1 MPIHPLV
8 GTLKTAATT
17 AAVAF
22 VLAGC
27 AATSQGA
34 TSAPISPTSPD
45 EPSAVSYAACL
56 REHGLNVPDPDAS
69 GALAMPEGYDRN
81 DPAVLAAEQACADQL
96 PTVTEEQRAA
106 NDDEMLAMARC
117 MRENGVDIADPI
129 NGEVRIPMVDQEALD
144 SALEVCSRTVAQG
157 AAS

>member
-1 MPIHPLV
+1 MFTKRST
-8 GTLKTAATT
+8 GTLVATAA
-17 AAVAF
+17 AAF

-34 TSAPISPTSPD
+34 TSGSVDNAGPI

-56 REHGLNVPDPDAS
+56 RENGIQVPDPDAS
-69 GALAMPEGYDRN
+69 GALAMPEGYDRD
-81 DPAVLAAEQACADQL
+81 DPAVRAAEQACADHL
-96 PTVTEEQRAA
+96 PAVSEEERAS
-106 NDDEMLAMARC
+106 NDEEMLAMARC

-144 SALEVCSRTVAQG
+144 SALEVCSRTLAQG